1 MAWQTIVISMVD
13 LQLAERILNDIRENI
28 RDLRSA
34 DDISWEVYMQDKR
47 SRRFVERT
55 LHITVEGMIDLAQHI
70 ISDEKLREPLNFR
83 DAFLVLAEE
92 GIISRKN
99 LPVYEKM
106 ASFRNLIVHYYEKI
120 DNEIVFGIFKRN
132 LSDFELFV
140 NEISRYLKDNTIAK
154 QNKT

>member
-1 MAWQTIVISMVD
+1 MVD
-13 LQLAERILNDIRENI
+13 LQLAERILSDIRQNI
-28 RDLRSA
+28 RDLREA
-34 DDISWEVYMQDKR
+34 DDISWEIYIRDKR

-55 LHITVEGMIDLAQHI
+55 LHITVEGMIDLAHHI

-83 DAFLVLAEE
+83 DAFSVLSEE
-92 GIISRKN
+92 GIISNRN

-132 LSDFELFV
+132 LSDFEMFV
-140 NEISRYLKDNTIAK
+140 DEISCYLEKL
-154 QNKT
+154 KTGSQGGITQGGVPHE

>member
-1 MAWQTIVISMVD
+1 MVD
-13 LQLAERILNDIRENI
+13 LQLAESILNDIRENI

-140 NEISRYLKDNTIAK
+140 NEISRYLKNNTIRK
-154 QNKT
+154 

>member
-1 MAWQTIVISMVD
+1 MVD

-140 NEISRYLKDNTIAK
+140 NEISRYLKNNTIAK
-154 QNKT
+154 RNKT

>member
-154 QNKT
+154 RNKT